1 MKTQSFKLF
10 ELLNLEAELAG
21 ATNNQ
26 TGEKII
32 EGLLNQKLPVITKYH
47 LNILLSNLSAEKKTI
62 DALRDELI
70 KKYGKEDE
78 NGNIGISMVI
88 ETGEVNDKGE
98 PVKDINPSYI
108 EFNDEYGELLN
119 QEKEI
124 QATGFFVAIGHKPNT
139 DIFKDF
145 IHLDETGYIK
155 YAQPGTSKT
164 NVDGVFVAGDAAD
177 KTYRQAITAAGT
189 GCMAALDAERYL
201 ASKD

>member
-32 EGLLNQKLPVITKYH
+32 EGLLNQKLPVVTKYH

-70 KKYGKEDE
+70 KKYGTEDKD
-78 NGNIGISMVI
+78 GNIGISMVI
-88 ETGEVNDKGE
+88 ETGELNDKGE
-98 PVKDINPSYI
+98 PIKDINPAYI

-124 QATGFFVAIGHKPNT
+124 SIPTIKLSDLDKIETKDNYVL
-139 DIFKDF
+139 IFKYL
-145 IHLDETGYIK
+145 IE
-155 YAQPGTSKT
+155 QPSVEEVK
-164 NVDGVFVAGDAAD
+164 
-177 KTYRQAITAAGT
+177 
-189 GCMAALDAERYL
+189 
-201 ASKD
+201 

>member
-32 EGLLNQKLPVITKYH
+32 EGLLNQKLPVVTKYH

-88 ETGEVNDKGE
+88 ETGEVNDKDE
-98 PVKDINPSYI
+98 PIKDINPAYI

-124 QATGFFVAIGHKPNT
+124 QIPQIKLSDLDKIETKDNYVL
-139 DIFKDF
+139 IFK
-145 IHLDETGYIK
+145 HLIE
-155 YAQPGTSKT
+155 QPSVEEVK
-164 NVDGVFVAGDAAD
+164 
-177 KTYRQAITAAGT
+177 
-189 GCMAALDAERYL
+189 
-201 ASKD
+201 

>member
-32 EGLLNQKLPVITKYH
+32 EGLLNQKLPVVTKYH

-88 ETGEVNDKGE
+88 ETGEVNDKDE
-98 PVKDINPSYI
+98 PIKDINPAYI

-119 QEKEI
+119 QEREI
-124 QATGFFVAIGHKPNT
+124 SIPTIKLSDLDKIETKDNYVL
-139 DIFKDF
+139 IFK
-145 IHLDETGYIK
+145 HLIE
-155 YAQPGTSKT
+155 QPSVEEVK
-164 NVDGVFVAGDAAD
+164 
-177 KTYRQAITAAGT
+177 
-189 GCMAALDAERYL
+189 
-201 ASKD
+201 

>member
-1 MKTQSFKLF
+1 MKNQSLKLF

-32 EGLLNQKLPVITKYH
+32 EGLLNQKLPVVTKYH

-62 DALRDELI
+62 DSLRDELI

-98 PVKDINPSYI
+98 PIKDINPAYI

-124 QATGFFVAIGHKPNT
+124 NVPQIKLSDLDKIETKDNYVL
-139 DIFKDF
+139 IFKYL
-145 IHLDETGYIK
+145 IE
-155 YAQPGTSKT
+155 QPLVEEVK
-164 NVDGVFVAGDAAD
+164 
-177 KTYRQAITAAGT
+177 
-189 GCMAALDAERYL
+189 
-201 ASKD
+201 

>member
-32 EGLLNQKLPVITKYH
+32 EGLLNQKIPVITKYH

-70 KKYGKEDE
+70 KKHGKEDE

-98 PVKDINPSYI
+98 PVKDINPAYI
-108 EFNDEYGELLN
+108 AFNDEYGELLN
-119 QEKEI
+119 QEREI
-124 QATGFFVAIGHKPNT
+124 QIPQIKLSDLDKIETKDNYVL
-139 DIFKDF
+139 IFKYL
-145 IHLDETGYIK
+145 IE
-155 YAQPGTSKT
+155 QPSVEEVK
-164 NVDGVFVAGDAAD
+164 
-177 KTYRQAITAAGT
+177 
-189 GCMAALDAERYL
+189 
-201 ASKD
+201 

>member
-1 MKTQSFKLF
+1 MKNQSLKLF

-32 EGLLNQKLPVITKYH
+32 EGLLNQKLPVVTKYH

-98 PVKDINPSYI
+98 PIKDINPAYI

-119 QEKEI
+119 QEREI
-124 QATGFFVAIGHKPNT
+124 QIPQIKLSDLDKIETKDNYVL
-139 DIFKDF
+139 IFK
-145 IHLDETGYIK
+145 HLIEEPLVEEVK
-155 YAQPGTSKT
+155 
-164 NVDGVFVAGDAAD
+164 
-177 KTYRQAITAAGT
+177 
-189 GCMAALDAERYL
+189 
-201 ASKD
+201 

>member
-32 EGLLNQKLPVITKYH
+32 EGLLNQKLPVVTKYH

-70 KKYGKEDE
+70 KKYGTEDKD
-78 NGNIGISMVI
+78 GNIGISMVI

-98 PVKDINPSYI
+98 PIKDINPAYI

-119 QEKEI
+119 QEKDITIPTIKLSDLDKTE
-124 QATGFFVAIGHKPNT
+124 TKDNYVL
-139 DIFKDF
+139 IFKYL
-145 IHLDETGYIK
+145 IE
-155 YAQPGTSKT
+155 QPSVEEVK
-164 NVDGVFVAGDAAD
+164 
-177 KTYRQAITAAGT
+177 
-189 GCMAALDAERYL
+189 
-201 ASKD
+201 

>member
-32 EGLLNQKLPVITKYH
+32 EGLLNQKLPVVTKYH

-88 ETGEVNDKGE
+88 ETGEVNDKDE
-98 PVKDINPSYI
+98 PIKDINPAYI

-124 QATGFFVAIGHKPNT
+124 SVPTIKLSDLDKIETKDNYVL
-139 DIFKDF
+139 IFK
-145 IHLDETGYIK
+145 HLIEESSVEEVK
-155 YAQPGTSKT
+155 
-164 NVDGVFVAGDAAD
+164 
-177 KTYRQAITAAGT
+177 
-189 GCMAALDAERYL
+189 
-201 ASKD
+201 

>member
-1 MKTQSFKLF
+1 MKKISIKLF

-32 EGLLNQKLPVITKYH
+32 EGLLNQKLSVITKYH
-47 LNILLSNLSAEKKTI
+47 LNILLSNLTAEKKTI

-70 KKYGKEDE
+70 KKYGTEDE

-98 PVKDINPSYI
+98 PIKDLNPAYI
-108 EFNDEYGELLN
+108 EFNDEYGGLLN

-124 QATGFFVAIGHKPNT
+124 QVPTLKLSELEKIETKDNYNLV
-139 DIFKDF
+139 FK
-145 IHLDETGYIK
+145 
-155 YAQPGTSKT
+155 
-164 NVDGVFVAGDAAD
+164 
-177 KTYRQAITAAGT
+177 
-189 GCMAALDAERYL
+189 YL
-201 ASKD
+201 IEEPSVEEVK

>member
-10 ELLNLEAELAG
+10 ELLNLEAELTG
-21 ATNNQ
+21 AINNQ

-32 EGLLNQKLPVITKYH
+32 EGLLNQKLPVVTKYH

-70 KKYGKEDE
+70 KKLGKEDE

-88 ETGEVNDKGE
+88 ETGEINDKGE
-98 PVKDINPSYI
+98 PVKDLNPAYI

-124 QATGFFVAIGHKPNT
+124 QIPQIKLSDLDKIETKDNYVL
-139 DIFKDF
+139 IFK
-145 IHLDETGYIK
+145 HLIE
-155 YAQPGTSKT
+155 QPSVEEVK
-164 NVDGVFVAGDAAD
+164 
-177 KTYRQAITAAGT
+177 
-189 GCMAALDAERYL
+189 
-201 ASKD
+201 

>member
-32 EGLLNQKLPVITKYH
+32 EGLLNQKLPVVTKYH

-62 DALRDELI
+62 DTLRDELI
-70 KKYGKEDE
+70 KKYGTEDKD
-78 NGNIGISMVI
+78 GNIGISMVI

-98 PVKDINPSYI
+98 PIKDINPAYI

-124 QATGFFVAIGHKPNT
+124 SIPTIKLSDLDKIETKDNYVL
-139 DIFKDF
+139 IFKYL
-145 IHLDETGYIK
+145 IE
-155 YAQPGTSKT
+155 QPSVEEVK
-164 NVDGVFVAGDAAD
+164 
-177 KTYRQAITAAGT
+177 
-189 GCMAALDAERYL
+189 
-201 ASKD
+201 

>member
-32 EGLLNQKLPVITKYH
+32 EGLLNQKLPVVTKYH

-70 KKYGKEDE
+70 KKYGTEDKD
-78 NGNIGISMVI
+78 GNIGISMVI

-98 PVKDINPSYI
+98 PIKDINPAYI

-124 QATGFFVAIGHKPNT
+124 QIPQIKLSDLDKIETKDNYIL
-139 DIFKDF
+139 IFK
-145 IHLDETGYIK
+145 HLIE
-155 YAQPGTSKT
+155 QPSIEEVK
-164 NVDGVFVAGDAAD
+164 
-177 KTYRQAITAAGT
+177 
-189 GCMAALDAERYL
+189 
-201 ASKD
+201 